1 MLERLDPIM
10 QVEKL
15 ILNFLL
21 MLSIGFTRAELVLGL
36 NFGQDAIIDVV
47 GRGLPRAECVCCGS
61 CV

>member
-47 GRGLPRAECVCCGS
+47 G
-61 CV
+61 